1 MPLIILSLIGIGDMG
16 SACHNGNAPGAVS
29 RSAAW
34 RLRYGESWRV
44 RPEESL
50 LSVCGERV
58 ERGNAGRPF
67 YAKDLEP
74 STYQRTRAVC
84 AAAGVKEGPLLDAC
98 TLDVAVIGNDAA
110 AKVFVGA
117 RDPSAVGIIITSGG
131 ITALFGAW
139 WWWLLL
145 LLLVLLVIVVILW
158 IVRKKK
164 KTP

>member
-1 MPLIILSLIGIGDMG
+1 ARAGTVLT
-16 SACHNGNAPGAVS
+16 NAFSFAD
-29 RSAAW
+29 
-34 RLRYGESWRV
+34 LYQRYGESWRV
-44 RPEESL
+44 TPRESL
-50 LSVCGERV
+50 LSTCGDGKIES
-58 ERGNAGRPF
+58 GNPSRPF

-74 STYQRTRAVC
+74 SVHQRTRAVC
-84 AAAGVKEGPLLDAC
+84 IAAGVKEGPLLDAC

-131 ITALFGAW
+131 IKALFGGWW

-145 LLLVLLVIVVILW
+145 LLLVVLVIVVILW

-164 KTP
+164 TP